1 MGRLNQMILFF
12 AIASGAGCESMHRID
27 PFNSRAH
34 AKVTF
39 QVDGMMK
46 AKSGA
51 T

>member
-1 MGRLNQMILFF
+1 MGKLNPMILL
-12 AIASGAGCESMHRID
+12 IALATSAGCESMKRID
-27 PFNSRAH
+27 NLSSKEH
-34 AKVTF
+34 SKVTF